1 MTTKIKNGVKK
12 SFKEPDETRD
22 FERHGRLE
30 VLNLSSDLVV
40 GRGIFEPGWRW
51 SNDVKPIAGTQSCM
65 AEHYGYCVK
74 GSMTVRMDDGEIL
87 NVRAGEAFYLAP
99 GHDAW
104 VEGNETCEMLDFA
117 GYKDYAKRKPESEA
131 A

>member
-1 MTTKIKNGVKK
+1 
-12 SFKEPDETRD
+12 
-22 FERHGRLE
+22 
-30 VLNLSSDLVV
+30 
-40 GRGIFEPGWRW
+40 
-51 SNDVKPIAGTQSCM
+51 M